1 MYVSDFLILLI
12 NIIPVLQTEMRKL
25 ISLLQIILTI
35 VSITA
40 HAQNDNDSLSH
51 LYVFAGKSL
60 NYSSTISE
68 DRILKLC
75 QAQEAYTR
83 NRKDYDNLFAIQ
95 EIVVNTYCLKGDIGL
110 AVDKA
115 QQMYAEAKEL
125 KSELGVS
132 LAFQALGIT
141 YMYSNQYQQA
151 YNTFTEA
158 YKILGK
164 SGNQSLKIRSLIQ
177 QIHVCMLLEDIANM
191 QQHLVEARKL
201 LDRADIP
208 EKQDYAFYLQYYQ
221 TLYYI
226 ASNDKELARISLED
240 INKMVPQEATFSRLY
255 FNLYLQFHELN
266 GEYEQ
271 ALAYC
276 DSILALAIKSH
287 NLSEYKDLLKMKA
300 VLLEKSDEKQQACVM
315 YDSAEKVSKRLN
327 MMRYSQQIDSLH
339 VSYWVDQLALENAAM
354 RNRFLKWMGALTTL
368 LLVFAI
374 YLMYIARKKN
384 RKLILSK
391 QKLEVARRETQASIQ
406 SKSLFLSNMS
416 HELRTPLNAIVGFA
430 NLLSLEAVESS
441 QGKQQI
447 GDRIKQ
453 NADLLLRLFNDVA
466 DLSALKGKN
475 IKFTFET
482 CNVVALC
489 SNVMSTVESVKQTAA
504 ALYFDTSLEKLPLYT
519 DPGRLQQVLINLLI
533 NATKFTSEGSIR
545 LILEVDKEQNEAV
558 FTVEDTGCGI
568 PLSKQPHIFDR
579 FEKLHEGVQGAGLGL
594 SICQLIIERL
604 KGRIWI
610 DSSYTQGARFVF
622 THPLLPQT
630 AEL

>member
-1 MYVSDFLILLI
+1 
-12 NIIPVLQTEMRKL
+12 MRKKTL
-25 ISLLQIILTI
+25 LLQIILVI

-40 HAQNDNDSLSH
+40 SAQNDNDSLSH
-51 LYVFAGKSL
+51 LYVIAGKSL

-75 QAQEAYTR
+75 QAQEVYAR
-83 NRKDYDNLFAIQ
+83 NRKDYDNLFIIQ

-115 QQMYAEAKEL
+115 QQMYAEAK
-125 KSELGVS
+125 KVQSELGVS

-151 YNTFTEA
+151 YNTFIEA
-158 YKILGK
+158 YNILEK
-164 SGNQSLKIRSLIQ
+164 SGHQSLKIRSLIQ
-177 QIHVCMLLEDIANM
+177 QIHVCMLLEDIENM

-221 TLYYI
+221 TLFHI
-226 ASNDKELARISLED
+226 ANNDKELARISLED
-240 INKMVPQEATFSRLY
+240 INIMIPQEATFNRLY

-266 GEYEQ
+266 EEYEQ
-271 ALAYC
+271 ALAYS
-276 DSILALAIKSH
+276 DSILALAIKSD

-300 VLLEKSDEKQQACVM
+300 VLLEKNNEKQQACVM
-315 YDSAEKVSKRLN
+315 YDSTEKVSNKLN
-327 MMRYSQQIDSLH
+327 IMRYSQQIDSLH

-354 RNRFLKWMGALTTL
+354 HNRFLKWMGVLTTL
-368 LLVFAI
+368 LLIFAI
-374 YLMYIARKKN
+374 YLIYIARKKN
-384 RKLILSK
+384 RKLIQSK
-391 QKLEVARRETQASIQ
+391 QKLEIARQETETSIQ

-430 NLLSLEAVESS
+430 NLLSLEAVESTE
-441 QGKQQI
+441 GKQQI

-453 NADLLLRLFNDVA
+453 NADLLLKLFNDVA

-482 CNVVALC
+482 CDVVALC
-489 SNVMSTVESVKQTAA
+489 KNVMSTVENVKQTTA
-504 ALYFDTSLEKLPLYT
+504 ALYFDTSLQELPLYT

-533 NATKFTSEGSIR
+533 NAAKFTSEGSIR
-545 LILEVDKEQNEAV
+545 LRLEVDKQHNEAI

-568 PLSKQPHIFDR
+568 PLSKQPRIFER

-594 SICQLIIERL
+594 SICLLIIEHL

-610 DSSYTQGARFVF
+610 DSNYTQGARFVF
-622 THPLLPQT
+622 THPLSPQIS
-630 AEL
+630 EL